1 MKTPLPALRLVLVLS
16 LLALA
21 ADAATPPSGLQV
33 FRQSGVSFAQ
43 GPLTILERESVLFTV
58 SASGDFP
65 RTHQWRK
72 DGQPITGAT
81 NGSFVIATT
90 KATDAGAYSV
100 VVANAAG
107 SATSTD
113 TALSVTA
120 LPVIRQSPAAVLVG
134 GAVTLTA
141 VVPAGVGPTGSQ
153 WFFKGQAIPGAT
165 SLTYTR
171 PSLRLA
177 DDGSYSFQ
185 CTYTNLGRVVR
196 APRFHAKV
204 YPAFTAPL
212 VVTQPK
218 AQTGRAGG
226 SAVFTVGTSGTPPF
240 SYQWL
245 RNAAPISGATNFF
258 LALTNLQPA
267 DATTY
272 SVTVTG
278 FAGATNSATAAL
290 TLGSAPAPNATADAL
305 VGSGRAALT
314 LHSNPNLISAAAT
327 FGAAV
332 GLDPAHETGNF
343 FQAVTRLANLVNQ
356 PATTNFL
363 NRLLVSPTGRDP
375 YHWQATATRDADGLV
390 APAGVNTDEL
400 PLHLRTNA
408 LPEILGALT
417 NFARIGN
424 PDFIANVTEA
434 EAGFGNVAGGATS
447 VNVDQGDLWMG
458 RALLHLGQYTIHHSS
473 SWNLSSLLTTFR
485 SLYTNDAI
493 SLQRILQ
500 DHPQLLTFSDLS
512 QLAPA
517 RAAIEAGI
525 DAYVQGAGS
534 LRSRPPGTRRLLNLD
549 AEDYDGEEQFRQS
562 LLDLKGS
569 LNAVLTANEQPQISV
584 NFARMFDG
592 SRSIRSLTPTF
603 SGNEPDAETLSDVTM
618 GGLVS
623 VVGQPY
629 IVVPLHATRVAQGA
643 TARLSV
649 AAVGSGPLNYLWQK
663 NGVTIPGATN
673 ATLVLP
679 NVRTADIGSYRVR
692 VSNAEGNATSVA
704 KLSMGGGVVL
714 AWGSNDQGQTNVPVS
729 LSDVVAIAV
738 GESHNLALKSD
749 GTVVGWGANYAGQI
763 SIPFGLSGVIAV
775 AAGRSHSLALKSN
788 GALVAWGDNSY
799 GQTVI
804 PAGLSG
810 VMAIGAGGSHNVV
823 LKIDGTVAAW
833 GDNSFGETTIP
844 VGLSGVSAIA
854 AGYSHTVAL
863 KSDGTVVAWG
873 NNTYG
878 QTSLPSGLSGV
889 SAIAAGY
896 SHTVALKSDGTVL
909 AWGYNGNGQTTIPV
923 GLSGVVAIAAN
934 AGAGPFTA
942 HTVALR
948 NNGTVVAWG
957 ANFSGQTSVPAGLS
971 GVTAIAAG
979 GSHTVVMGPILLTGL
994 NDAVAN
1000 TGGSVTFAVTP
1011 RGSGPFTY
1019 QWRFDGF
1026 PIPGATSATLT
1037 LANLQPS
1044 AAGSYSVVVSDGTA
1058 TVVSASAKL
1067 VVNSVQDAFA
1077 QPRVI
1082 PGGGGRL
1089 LGSTLGATREPG
1101 EPFHAGN
1108 VGGHSLWFAW
1118 TAPASATVTVDTI
1131 GSNFDTLLA
1140 VYTGTVLTNLTL
1152 LAANDDGAGIN
1163 FNSRL
1168 TFAATAGV
1176 TYLIAV
1182 DGYNAS
1188 SGGVVLNLTPGLS
1201 IVGLT
1206 RTSFGELRFQTSGPG
1221 TSNVVIQGSL
1231 DLRIWTPLSTNPVPE
1246 GGFFQFADPTSTNAL
1261 RRFYRAVVE

>member
-1 MKTPLPALRLVLVLS
+1 M
-16 LLALA
+16 
-21 ADAATPPSGLQV
+21 
-33 FRQSGVSFAQ
+33 
-43 GPLTILERESVLFTV
+43 
-58 SASGDFP
+58 
-65 RTHQWRK
+65 
-72 DGQPITGAT
+72 
-81 NGSFVIATT
+81 
-90 KATDAGAYSV
+90 
-100 VVANAAG
+100 
-107 SATSTD
+107 
-113 TALSVTA
+113 
-120 LPVIRQSPAAVLVG
+120 
-134 GAVTLTA
+134 
-141 VVPAGVGPTGSQ
+141 
-153 WFFKGQAIPGAT
+153 
-165 SLTYTR
+165 
-171 PSLRLA
+171 
-177 DDGSYSFQ
+177 
-185 CTYTNLGRVVR
+185 
-196 APRFHAKV
+196 
-204 YPAFTAPL
+204 
-212 VVTQPK
+212 
-218 AQTGRAGG
+218 
-226 SAVFTVGTSGTPPF
+226 
-240 SYQWL
+240 
-245 RNAAPISGATNFF
+245 
-258 LALTNLQPA
+258 
-267 DATTY
+267 
-272 SVTVTG
+272 TVTG
-278 FAGATNSATAAL
+278 FVGATNSATAAL
-290 TLGSAPAPNATADAL
+290 TLGSAPAPNSTADAL

-314 LHSNPNLISAAAT
+314 LRTNPNLISAAAT

-332 GLDPAHETGNF
+332 GLAPAHETANF
-343 FQAVTRLANLVNQ
+343 FQAVTRLANLANQ

-375 YHWQATATRDADGLV
+375 YNWQATATRDVKGLV

-400 PLHLRTNA
+400 PANLRTNA

-417 NFARIGN
+417 NLARISQ
-424 PDFIANVTEA
+424 PDFMVSVTKA
-434 EAGFGNVAGGATS
+434 EAGLGPVGSGTP
-447 VNVDQGDLWMG
+447 VDVDQGDLWMG
-458 RALLHLGQYTIHHSS
+458 RALLHLGQYTVHHSS
-473 SWNLSSLLTTFR
+473 SWNLSTLLTTFK
-485 SLYTNDAI
+485 SLSTNDAL

-500 DHPQLLTFSDLS
+500 DHPQLLTFSDLA

-525 DAYVQGAGS
+525 DAYVQGSGS
-534 LRSRPPGTRRLLNLD
+534 LRSRPPGTRRLLNLNAD
-549 AEDYDGEEQFRQS
+549 DYDGEEQFRQT

-592 SRSIRSLTPTF
+592 SRSIRSLLPTF
-603 SGNEPDAETLSDVTM
+603 SGNDPEAETLPDVTL

-629 IVVPLHATRVAQGA
+629 IVVPPHPTRVAQGA

-649 AAVGSGPLNYLWQK
+649 AAVGSGPLNYVWEK
-663 NGVTIPGATN
+663 NSVTIPGATS
-673 ATLVLP
+673 ATLAIP
-679 NVRTADIGSYRVR
+679 NVRTTDIGSYRVR

-714 AWGSNDQGQTNVPVS
+714 AWGSNDQGQTNVPVG

-749 GTVVGWGANYAGQI
+749 GTVVGWGANSSGQINFPFGLSGVVAIAAGQYHSLALKSDGTVVGWGANSSGQI
-763 SIPFGLSGVIAV
+763 SIPFGLSGVVAIAAGPNDSLALKNDGTVVGWGNNGSGQISIPFGLSGVVAV
-775 AAGRSHSLALKSN
+775 AAGENNSLALKN
-788 GALVAWGDNSY
+788 
-799 GQTVI
+799 
-804 PAGLSG
+804 
-810 VMAIGAGGSHNVV
+810 
-823 LKIDGTVAAW
+823 
-833 GDNSFGETTIP
+833 
-844 VGLSGVSAIA
+844 
-854 AGYSHTVAL
+854 
-863 KSDGTVVAWG
+863 DGTVVAWG
-873 NNTYG
+873 NNSFG

-934 AGAGPFTA
+934 AGAGPFPA

-1182 DGYNAS
+1182 DGYNGA
-1188 SGGVVLNLTPGLS
+1188 SGGVVLNITPGLS
-1201 IVGLT
+1201 IAGLT
-1206 RTSFGELRFQTSGPG
+1206 RTSFGELRFLTSGPG
-1221 TSNVVIQGSL
+1221 TSNVVIQGSM
-1231 DLRIWTPLSTNPVPE
+1231 DLRVWTPLATNPVPE
-1246 GGFFQFADPTSTNAL
+1246 GGFFPFADPTATNAL